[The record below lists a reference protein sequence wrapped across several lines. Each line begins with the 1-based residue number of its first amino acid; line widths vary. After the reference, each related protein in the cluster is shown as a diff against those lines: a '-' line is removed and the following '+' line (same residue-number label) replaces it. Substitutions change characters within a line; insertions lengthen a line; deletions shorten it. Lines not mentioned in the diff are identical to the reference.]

1 MYKCKKCSIEF
12 MSNVNLEKHHK
23 EKHAENV
30 EKNLVPVSNSSHDQ
44 GNVQSIPVHQTLTR
58 QVGVVRQ
65 YNCYDCPFQ
74 GNSSKNLLR
83 HVRESPS
90 CSRTDSLIET
100 CHTCKTE
107 FKNFEDLMAHRKA
120 VHTSTIKECN
130 LYKTNQCKFGPARC
144 WYRHGPAV
152 ENQAVKSV
160 PQSPVFQP
168 APAPVIPPDLVTQ
181 LSNLS
186 LLISNLTTTLLPQ
199 GENNLNSRFHGH

>member
-1 MYKCKKCSIEF
+1 
-12 MSNVNLEKHHK
+12 MSKINLEKHNK
-23 EKHAENV
+23 EKHAKNV
-30 EKNLVPVSNSSHDQ
+30 ENDLVPVVSNTSHDQ
-44 GNVQSIPVHQTLTR
+44 GNVQNISVHQTLTR
-58 QVGVVRQ
+58 QVGAVRQ

-107 FKNFEDLMAHRKA
+107 FKNFEDLMAHRKK
-120 VHTSTIKECN
+120 VHTANIKECN
-130 LYKTNQCKFGPARC
+130 LYKSDQCKFGPVRC

-152 ENQAVKSV
+152 ENQTVNDA
-160 PQSPVFQP
+160 PQSLVFQP
-168 APAPVIPPDLVTQ
+168 APAPVIPPDLATQ

-186 LLISNLTTTLLPQ
+186 LLINNLTTTLLPQ
-199 GENNLNSRFHGH
+199 GDNRSNNRIHGH